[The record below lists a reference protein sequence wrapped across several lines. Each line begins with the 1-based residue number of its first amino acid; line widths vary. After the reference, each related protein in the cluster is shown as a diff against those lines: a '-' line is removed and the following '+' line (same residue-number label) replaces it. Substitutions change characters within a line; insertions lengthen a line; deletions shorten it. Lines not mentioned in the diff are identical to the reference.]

1 MVAAGRRL
9 CIVWVKVDRDAKAM
23 DTRTREVVIA
33 NINVM
38 VAKSRLLIWG
48 LSDEGLHNLLLDTTS
63 MVGIWWNRWSWSDS
77 PPALERS
84 SVVV

>member
-1 MVAAGRRL
+1 
-9 CIVWVKVDRDAKAM
+9 M

-63 MVGIWWNRWSWSDS
+63 MVGIWWNSHR
-77 PPALERS
+77 LR
-84 SVVV
+84 